1 MDNDTRVQFDF
12 LKQAQK
18 EIKESVQQ
26 GTGKLEGKI
35 DALALQFGDHRT
47 EDAVN
52 FKGLRD
58 SAEQVRKELDK
69 RERDTEKRKDNRW
82 MVWVAVIGAVA
93 AAIAT
98 FAVESMRHTEIQN
111 KLEQIR
117 IEGKAQKSP

>member
-1 MDNDTRVQFDF
+1 MDTDTKLQFDF

-18 EIKESVQQ
+18 DIKESVQN

-52 FKGLRD
+52 FKGLQD
-58 SAEQVRKELDK
+58 AANNVKNELEKKD
-69 RERDTEKRKDNRW
+69 RETEKRKDNRW
-82 MVWVAVIGAVA
+82 MVWAAVIGAIV

-98 FAVESMRHTEIQN
+98 FAVDSMRHTEIQT
-111 KLEQIR
+111 KLEQIKM
-117 IEGKAQKSP
+117 EVKAPKAP